1 MPTAKIA
8 LRGIQNIRTMSGRV
22 DDKAIP
28 YKAYMKLSVLEME
41 KHRRGV
47 EKACALEKV
56 RKIDQRFE
64 EIDEEKRLTLLAL
77 EGRGTPEV
85 AVARRATRRSSVAPV
100 ANTGAF
106 KIRY

>member
-1 MPTAKIA
+1 MQQI
-8 LRGIQNIRTMSGRV
+8 NIFMGLNLDLSSSV
-22 DDKAIP
+22 QKA
-28 YKAYMKLSVLEME
+28 
-41 KHRRGV
+41 G
-47 EKACALEKV
+47 ALEKV